1 LYLCIILC
9 FMAERRLRIANITV
23 NVYGSRE
30 NYELHKLRPLRPS
43 DYVNPRKSVCPG
55 FLKCLSAK
63 SRNHPRSEKPKRS
76 FLDKA
81 HIIWKRFARRRN
93 SGKAKN

>member
-1 LYLCIILC
+1 MYLCIILC
-9 FMAERRLRIANITV
+9 FMPRYRIKIGKLTV
-23 NVYGSRE
+23 YAYGSPE
-30 NYELHKLRPLRPS
+30 NYELYKLGPLRSS
-43 DYVNPRKSVCPG
+43 DYVDPMKPRCPG
-55 FLKCLSAK
+55 FLRKLSAK
-63 SRNHPRSEKPKRS
+63 SRNHPRSEKPKRT